1 VTGTQFIAGRAVVSH
16 HRVTSLITGNWSV
29 DIAGAKTVDEVD
41 KALLLMLVIF
51 PRFHVVVATVL
62 SADSTEDL

>member
-1 VTGTQFIAGRAVVSH
+1 LERI
-16 HRVTSLITGNWSV
+16 

-41 KALLLMLVIF
+41 KTLLLMLVIF

-62 SADSTEDL
+62 SADSTGDL